1 MAEFIYQMEQ
11 PLSSLLFQRFYGVS
25 RDTKVCHDRLR
36 SGLVSSPCHP
46 PASLFAINHDNS
58 VQMNKQSPTLR
69 TTPAHA
75 RPRFLASEF
84 AISRQHPKAE
94 TITLIRRPSSDQPMP
109 ELRRFKLCLGQELSL
124 VLRQ

>member
-1 MAEFIYQMEQ
+1 MAEFVYQIKQ
-11 PLSSLLFQRFYGVS
+11 VSQSLPFQRFHGMS
-25 RDTKVCHDRLR
+25 RDTNLCHHLLR